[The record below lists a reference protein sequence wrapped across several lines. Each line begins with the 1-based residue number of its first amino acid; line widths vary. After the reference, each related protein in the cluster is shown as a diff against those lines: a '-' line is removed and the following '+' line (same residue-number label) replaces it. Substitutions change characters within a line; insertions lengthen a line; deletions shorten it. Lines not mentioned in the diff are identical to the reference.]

1 MASSSTDLVV
11 ITNTLSN
18 LKRLMTSEIEN
29 ESPSKRTANS
39 TIQLS
44 MNSSE
49 ISMSHP
55 EKKPWSSFLKP
66 IQEKSKQKL
75 QSEDEK
81 SEENVLIQVE
91 NEESVNQS
99 KEEEMKE
106 EEMKETTIKEEQV
119 ETKEE
124 KEEQVEAK
132 EEKEEKVEATNPNE
146 EKPIEATNSTEEQSI
161 EATNPTDRQPIEA
174 TNPKEEQS
182 TTQEELLSE
191 AFHQEQ
197 PIHII
202 PHQEQPITQY
212 KEEPIPVTQSNSII
226 PSKEPQSFQ
235 QPLTLEQQ
243 VEKVL
248 EDMDK
253 QATIHQQYKPPSPS
267 LSITPPTPSISI
279 HHLNFIYIPHRGC
292 VVFSKQLSFP

>member
-81 SEENVLIQVE
+81 SEDNVLIQVE

-99 KEEEMKE
+99 KEKEMKE

-124 KEEQVEAK
+124 KEEQVEA
-132 EEKEEKVEATNPNE
+132 TNPNE
-146 EKPIEATNSTEEQSI
+146 EKPIEATNSTEEQPI
-161 EATNPTDRQPIEA
+161 EATNPTDRQPVEA

-202 PHQEQPITQY
+202 PHQEQLITQY

-226 PSKEPQSFQ
+226 PSKEPQSLQ

-253 QATIHQQYKPPSPS
+253 QATIHQQYKPLSPS

-279 HHLNFIYIPHRGC
+279 HHLNFVYIPHRGC

>member
-81 SEENVLIQVE
+81 SEENVLIKVE

-124 KEEQVEAK
+124 KEEQVEA
-132 EEKEEKVEATNPNE
+132 TNPNE
-146 EKPIEATNSTEEQSI
+146 EKPIEATNSTEEQPI
-161 EATNPTDRQPIEA
+161 EATNPTDRQPVEA

-191 AFHQEQ
+191 AFHQEQPIHIIPHQEQ

-226 PSKEPQSFQ
+226 PSKEPQPLQ

>member
-18 LKRLMTSEIEN
+18 LKRLITSEIEN

-91 NEESVNQS
+91 SEESVNQS

-124 KEEQVEAK
+124 KEEQVEA
-132 EEKEEKVEATNPNE
+132 TNPNE
-146 EKPIEATNSTEEQSI
+146 EKPIEATNSTEEQV
-161 EATNPTDRQPIEA
+161 EATNPTDRQPVEA

-182 TTQEELLSE
+182 TTQEELFSE

-226 PSKEPQSFQ
+226 PSKEPQPLQ

>member
-81 SEENVLIQVE
+81 SEENVLIKVE

-124 KEEQVEAK
+124 KEEQVEA
-132 EEKEEKVEATNPNE
+132 TNPNE
-146 EKPIEATNSTEEQSI
+146 EKPIEATNSTEE
-161 EATNPTDRQPIEA
+161 QPIEA

-182 TTQEELLSE
+182 TTQEELFSE

-226 PSKEPQSFQ
+226 PSKEPQPLQ

>member
-99 KEEEMKE
+99 KEEEIKEEEMKE

-124 KEEQVEAK
+124 KEEQVEA
-132 EEKEEKVEATNPNE
+132 TNPNE
-146 EKPIEATNSTEEQSI
+146 EKPIEATNSTEEQPI
-161 EATNPTDRQPIEA
+161 EATNPTDRQPVEA

-267 LSITPPTPSISI
+267 LSITLPTPSISI